1 MRKNVQNILNIAVF
15 AVAALLAALPGN
27 SLAKTVAAQTPA
39 PSQDDTVYA
48 TAHGKRYH
56 RKDCRYAKDASP
68 MSRKDAEAKG
78 LTPCKVCKP

>member
-1 MRKNVQNILNIAVF
+1 MRKNVQNLLTVVVF
-15 AVAALLAALPGN
+15 ATAALLASLPG
-27 SLAKTVAAQTPA
+27 SVLAKTVAEQV
-39 PSQDDTVYA
+39 PSPSSDDVVYA